1 MAMEPITR
9 QLDRKVQF
17 LRAGII
23 DDGMQRRRGDFQ
35 PYGSQVLAG
44 KTPVSDGERFRSG
57 EVARTMT
64 DRFVVGYSAL
74 TASITVSDRLTCEG
88 VTYGIAAKKEV
99 GRRCGFEITAARVDD
114 DLPA

>member
-1 MAMEPITR
+1 MATEPMAR

-23 DDGMQRRRGDFQ
+23 DDGIARQRGPFQ
-35 PYGSQVLAG
+35 PYGSPVLAG

-57 EVARTMT
+57 EVASTMT
-64 DRFVVGYSAL
+64 DRFVVRYSAL
-74 TASITVSDRLTCEG
+74 TASITGSDRLTCDG
-88 VTYGIAAKKEV
+88 VTYGISGKKEI
-99 GRRCGFEITAARVDD
+99 GRRVGFEITAARIDD